1 MTGQQLITE
10 VEILRGAIKT
20 SNRDVLNRIFDLND
34 RLTTVKAKRNCVNC
48 ATECLGRLMILGK
61 KYRNEEIPTM
71 KGIINKTI
79 LKTEQMKLVQFRIP
93 KPFRPFG
100 HKKTYNNFNTSD
112 EEVIALLSIEPQHRL
127 RFTMEDGSPFN
138 MDLLTQEQSE
148 QVESNDEVLVES
160 EITESTETIE
170 TQEQSEQV
178 ESNDEVKEN
187 KKKGK

>member
-71 KGIINKTI
+71 KGIIGQSTIKGQTKT
-79 LKTEQMKLVQFRIP
+79 LETYNIP
-93 KPFRPFG
+93 VPFRPFG
-100 HKKTYNNFNTSD
+100 HKKTYSNLNTTD
-112 EEVIALLSIEPQHRL
+112 AEVEALLKIEPQHLL
-127 RFTMEDGSPFN
+127 RFTLADGSP
-138 MDLLTQEQSE
+138 
-148 QVESNDEVLVES
+148 VVLS
-160 EITESTETIE
+160 EIGKKPKKAVKKDK
-170 TQEQSEQV
+170 V
-178 ESNDEVKEN
+178 EEPKTDQ
-187 KKKGK
+187 